1 MPKRTPEPM
10 STIAGSEHRDRRIRR
25 ARLDRGAGSLVVL
38 LLWMAT
44 GGAPPAVADHDR
56 TDVVVLVNGDRFQG
70 EIKRLEQGS
79 LSLKTDAADTISVK
93 WSHVASLVS
102 RFDYH
107 VRSTGRMVYYGRLA
121 TPDRP
126 GELKIVGP
134 AGTHT
139 LALSDVFLLAPIEH
153 SFWGKLDGS
162 INLGFS
168 YTESNQ
174 AFQYSLSGDTQ
185 YRTLKWIGDV
195 RLNSIFNS
203 QEDGDSAS
211 QQNLGFSLVRTL
223 KKRRNVFGLAQLQSN
238 PAQGFDL
245 RSLVGGGAGM
255 FLQESAG
262 GFVIVSGG
270 LVVDR
275 EHITE
280 SPGVDTSLEALVGL
294 RFSRYRSDF
303 PKRSLNLV
311 VDTFTNLTNTPR
323 FRVQLSFRFSWEIV
337 RHLHVSLNL
346 LDSYDSRP
354 PTVDASKTDLSVT
367 SSVGYTF

>member
-1 MPKRTPEPM
+1 
-10 STIAGSEHRDRRIRR
+10 
-25 ARLDRGAGSLVVL
+25 
-38 LLWMAT
+38 MAT
-44 GGAPPAVADHDR
+44 GGAGPAVAKHDR

-70 EIKRLEQGS
+70 EVKGLQQGS
-79 LSLKTDAADTISVK
+79 LSLKTDAAGTISLK

-107 VRSTGRMVYYGRLA
+107 VRSTGEVLYYGSLVA
-121 TPDRP
+121 PDRA

-134 AGTHT
+134 AGTHA

-153 SFWGKLDGS
+153 RFWDKLNGS
-162 INLGFS
+162 INFGFS

-174 AFQYSLSGDTQ
+174 AFQYSLGADTQ
-185 YRTLKWIGDV
+185 YRTHEWIGDV

-203 QEDGDSAS
+203 QEDADSAS

-245 RSLVGGGAGM
+245 RSLVGGGAGV
-255 FLQESAG
+255 FLQESSG

-275 EHITE
+275 ENLTG
-280 SPGVDTSLEALVGL
+280 SSGVDTSLEALVGL
-294 RFSRYRSDF
+294 RFSRYRTDF
-303 PKRSLNLV
+303 PQRSVNLTV
-311 VDTFTNLTNTPR
+311 NTFTNLTQTPR
-323 FRVQLSFRFSWEIV
+323 FRVQLNFRFSWEIIH
-337 RHLHVSLNL
+337 HLHVSLNV

-354 PTVDASKTDLSVT
+354 PTVDASKTALSVT